1 VATTVEATYIF
12 PRVIITTGRRKMR
25 PALYVLLGVL
35 LVPTVG
41 LVGDVVTDGK
51 FKSTQS
57 SFSLEPPLEVDSPV
71 MVENLNADMVD
82 GVEGTDLYTKAE
94 VDALVAAVTDACAP
108 RQYYLTSA
116 SHPTGEVHAACAT
129 GFHFANLYE
138 IQDVS
143 NLRYARYHPDAYFH
157 HDSGLGPPV
166 GAWGWV
172 RTGYFTNSDSIP
184 GRGNCDLWTSTSAA
198 DHGSMVR
205 LNRDWALADGVGWE
219 VETTTCSATTL
230 VWCVED

>member
-1 VATTVEATYIF
+1 
-12 PRVIITTGRRKMR
+12 MR

-41 LVGDVVTDGK
+41 LVGDIVTDGK
-51 FKSTQS
+51 SKSTQS

-116 SHPTGEVHAACAT
+116 SHPTGEVVAT
-129 GFHFANLYE
+129 YQRERIHRP
-138 IQDVS
+138 VS
-143 NLRYARYHPDAYFH
+143 
-157 HDSGLGPPV
+157 V
-166 GAWGWV
+166 
-172 RTGYFTNSDSIP
+172 
-184 GRGNCDLWTSTSAA
+184 
-198 DHGSMVR
+198 VR
-205 LNRDWALADGVGWE
+205 LWR
-219 VETTTCSATTL
+219 
-230 VWCVED
+230 